1 MPLTRENQHYYR
13 HADSGRTCMV
23 LELSFEWPRRHID
36 IDIDRHTSLSL
47 SLSLSLSPSLLKIR
61 VIGELGVIEYGQ

>member
-36 IDIDRHTSLSL
+36 IDIDRHTSI
-47 SLSLSLSPSLLKIR
+47 SLSLSPSLLKIGI
-61 VIGELGVIEYGQ
+61 IGELGVIEYGQ